1 MTFENADGAAVFRES
16 LEAQHFFP
24 PSSLRPAASALPN
37 PAPPTK
43 RGWGSGVGKAEGGK
57 KVEEVLGSDL
67 DVSLEDGFEEGIGG
81 EKEKG
86 KVLPVFGPLWT

>member
-1 MTFENADGAAVFRES
+1 MTFENADGEADFREG

-37 PAPPTK
+37 PTPPMK

-57 KVEEVLGSDL
+57 KLEEVLGSDL
-67 DVSLEDGFEEGIGG
+67 EVSLEDGFEEGIGR

-86 KVLPVFGPLWT
+86 AVRICLTE